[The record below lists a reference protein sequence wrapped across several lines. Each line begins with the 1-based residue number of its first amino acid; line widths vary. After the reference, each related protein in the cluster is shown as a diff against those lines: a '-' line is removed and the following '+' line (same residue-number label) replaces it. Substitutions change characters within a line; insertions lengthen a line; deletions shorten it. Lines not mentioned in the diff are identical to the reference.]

1 MSTASAP
8 TSLANQPRAK
18 LGYAWYVVIILTT
31 LYMLSFVDRT
41 ILSLLVGSI
50 KRDLGISDTR
60 IGLLQGL
67 SFALFY
73 TIMGLPLG
81 RLADTRSRRN
91 LVAACVV
98 VWSIFTSACSVAK
111 SFWSLFFTRIGV
123 GVGEAG
129 LSPAA
134 YSLISD
140 YFPPEKLGV
149 AISVYYMGVF
159 LGSSLALLV
168 GGVVVDTMARIHTV
182 TLPLLGTIA
191 SWRVTFLIVGLP
203 GLLGAMLV
211 YTIKEPL
218 RLNMLKSAQGG
229 VAKVSFGEAL
239 GQMRIRWQSLGGIS
253 LAMVFQ
259 SMANYA
265 LVSWGPAY
273 FSRVHGWTA
282 GQSGKAL
289 ATILLI
295 AGCGGMYIG
304 GRLSDLWQKRGL
316 DEAPMRVMVIGA
328 IGTGVLLPIGTLLS
342 DVRWTLALLFAGV
355 FFLAL
360 PMGISAAALQ
370 RIFPNQVRGMVSAL
384 YLFILN
390 IGGLTLGPLLPGV
403 FNDYL
408 FHNGKMIGYSLSI
421 TMARR
426 RPMLITLLAAS
437 ALSCALS
444 DDGGHHRRGLTRPP
458 GPSEAVDPSKVP
470 AFTCRVSKG
479 KP

>member
-1 MSTASAP
+1 MSPASA
-8 TSLANQPRAK
+8 TSTRADQPRAS
-18 LGYAWYVVIILTT
+18 LGYAWYVVIILTG

-50 KRDLGISDTR
+50 KRDLAISDTR

-91 LVAACVV
+91 LIAVGVV
-98 VWSIFTSACSVAK
+98 VWSVFTGACSIAK

-140 YFPPEKLGV
+140 YFPPERLGV

-159 LGSSLALLV
+159 LGSALALLV
-168 GGVVVDTMARIHTV
+168 GGLVVDTMTRIHTV
-182 TLPLLGTIA
+182 TLPLIGTIA
-191 SWRVTFLIVGLP
+191 SWRVTFLIVGAP
-203 GLLGAMLV
+203 GLLCALLV

-218 RLNMLKSAQGG
+218 RRNMLRNADGKTAR
-229 VAKVSFGEAL
+229 VSFGQAL
-239 GQMRIRWQSLGGIS
+239 GQMGMRWQSLGGIS

-265 LVSWGPAY
+265 LISWGPTY
-273 FSRVHGWTA
+273 FLRVHGWTA
-282 GQSGKAL
+282 GQSGRAL
-289 ATILLI
+289 AVILLI
-295 AGCGGMYIG
+295 AGCGGMLTG
-304 GRLSDLWQKRGL
+304 GRLSDHWQRRGL
-316 DEAPMRVMVIGA
+316 DEAPMRVMVLGA
-328 IGTGVLLPIGTLLS
+328 IATMLLLPVGTLLN
-342 DVRWTLALLFAGV
+342 DARWTLAFLFAGV
-355 FFLAL
+355 FALAL

-370 RIFPNQVRGMVSAL
+370 RIFPNQVRGVVSAL
-384 YLFILN
+384 YLFVLN
-390 IGGLTLGPLLPGV
+390 IGGLSLGPLLPGV

-421 TMARR
+421 TMGGAAVL
-426 RPMLITLLAAS
+426 MVITLLAAYRHYR
-437 ALSCALS
+437 
-444 DDGGHHRRGLTRPP
+444 GHYQMMVETT
-458 GPSEAVDPSKVP
+458 A
-470 AFTCRVSKG
+470 A
-479 KP
+479 

>member
-1 MSTASAP
+1 MAS
-8 TSLANQPRAK
+8 
-18 LGYAWYVVIILTT
+18 LGYAWYVVIVLTG

-73 TIMGLPLG
+73 TIMGMPLG

-91 LVAACVV
+91 LIAAGVV
-98 VWSIFTSACSVAK
+98 VWSLFTSACSFAK
-111 SFWSLFFTRIGV
+111 SFWSLFLTRIGV
-123 GVGEAG
+123 GIGEAG

-140 YFPPEKLGV
+140 YFPPDRLGV

-168 GGVVVDTMARIHTV
+168 GGIVVDTMSRIPTV

-203 GLLGAMLV
+203 GLVCALLV
-211 YTIKEPL
+211 YTIREPL
-218 RLNMLKSAQGG
+218 RRNMLKSAQGD
-229 VAKVSFGEAL
+229 VARLSFGQSM
-239 GQMRIRWQSLGGIS
+239 GQLRMRWQSLGGIS

-265 LVSWGPAY
+265 LVSWGPTY
-273 FSRVHGWTA
+273 FLRVHGWTA

-289 ATILLI
+289 ATILLL
-295 AGCGGMYIG
+295 AGCGGMYTG
-304 GRLSDLWQKRGL
+304 GRLSNRWQRRGL
-316 DEAPMRVMVIGA
+316 DEAPMRVMVLGA
-328 IGTGVLLPIGTLLS
+328 IGTILLLPVGTLLS

-355 FFLAL
+355 FCLAL

-370 RIFPNQVRGMVSAL
+370 RIFPNQVRGVVSAL

-390 IGGLTLGPLLPGV
+390 IGGQSLGPLLPGV

-421 TMARR
+421 TMGGAAVL
-426 RPMLITLLAAS
+426 MLVALLAS
-437 ALSCALS
+437 YR
-444 DDGGHHRRGLTRPP
+444 HY
-458 GPSEAVDPSKVP
+458 
-470 AFTCRVSKG
+470 RVHYRMMLATTTAA
-479 KP
+479 

>member
-1 MSTASAP
+1 MTPASATAANTAAP
-8 TSLANQPRAK
+8 RPSLR
-18 LGYAWYVVIILTT
+18 YAWYVVIILTG

-91 LVAACVV
+91 LVAAGVI
-98 VWSIFTSACSVAK
+98 VWSLFTSFCSAAK
-111 SFWSLFFTRIGV
+111 SFWSLFLTRIGV

-134 YSLISD
+134 YSLIAD
-140 YFPPEKLGV
+140 YFPPERLGV

-159 LGSSLALLV
+159 LGSGLALLV
-168 GGVVVDTMARIHTV
+168 GGIVVDTMARIHTV

-203 GLLGAMLV
+203 GLLFALLAF
-211 YTIKEPL
+211 TIKEPL
-218 RLNMLKSAQGG
+218 RRSMLKSTQGHAARLSFAQ
-229 VAKVSFGEAL
+229 SL
-239 GQMRIRWQSLGGIS
+239 GQMRLRWQSLGGIS

-265 LVSWGPAY
+265 LVSWGPTY
-273 FSRVHGWTA
+273 FLRVHGWTP

-289 ATILLI
+289 AAILLI
-295 AGCGGMYIG
+295 AGCGGMYTG
-304 GRLSDLWQKRGL
+304 GRLSDRWQRRGM
-316 DEAPMRVMVIGA
+316 DEAPMRVMTIGA
-328 IGTGVLLPIGTLLS
+328 ALTIVLLPIGTLLP
-342 DVRWTLALLFAGV
+342 DIRWTIACLFAGV
-355 FFLAL
+355 FVLAL

-370 RIFPNQVRGMVSAL
+370 RIFPNQVRGVVSAL

-390 IGGLTLGPLLPGV
+390 IGGQTLGPLLPGV

-421 TMARR
+421 TMGGAAVL
-426 RPMLITLLAAS
+426 MLVTLL
-437 ALSCALS
+437 LSYRHYRTHYQMMTL
-444 DDGGHHRRGLTRPP
+444 
-458 GPSEAVDPSKVP
+458 AVD
-470 AFTCRVSKG
+470 
-479 KP
+479 

>member
-1 MSTASAP
+1 MIPAPAP
-8 TSLANQPRAK
+8 TSPTNQPRTN
-18 LGYAWYVVIILTT
+18 LRYAWYVVIVLTA

-81 RLADTRSRRN
+81 RMADTRSRRN
-91 LVAACVV
+91 LIAACVI
-98 VWSIFTSACSVAK
+98 VWSLFTSFCSAAK

-140 YFPPEKLGV
+140 YFPPERLGV

-168 GGVVVDTMARIHTV
+168 GGVVVDTMARIPTV

-203 GLLGAMLV
+203 GFLCALLV

-218 RLNMLKSAQGG
+218 RLNMLRSAQGG
-229 VAKVSFGEAL
+229 VARLSFGQAV
-239 GQMRIRWQSLGGIS
+239 GQMRLRWQSLGGIS
-253 LAMVFQ
+253 VAMVFQ

-265 LVSWGPAY
+265 LVSWGPTY

-289 ATILLI
+289 AVILLV
-295 AGCGGMYIG
+295 AGCGGMLAG
-304 GRLSDLWQKRGL
+304 GRLSDHWQRRGL
-316 DEAPMRVMVIGA
+316 DEAPMRVMVLGA
-328 IGTGVLLPIGTLLS
+328 IGMTLLLPVGTLLT
-342 DVRWTLALLFAGV
+342 DVRWTLVFLFAGV
-355 FFLAL
+355 FALAL

-370 RIFPNQVRGMVSAL
+370 RIFPNQVRGVVSAL

-390 IGGLTLGPLLPGV
+390 IGGLSLGPLLPGV

-408 FHNGKMIGYSLSI
+408 FHNGKMIGYSLAI
-421 TMARR
+421 TMGGAAVL
-426 RPMLITLLAAS
+426 MLITLLAAYR
-437 ALSCALS
+437 
-444 DDGGHHRRGLTRPP
+444 HYRRHYHMMLAATVLT
-458 GPSEAVDPSKVP
+458 E
-470 AFTCRVSKG
+470 
-479 KP
+479 

>member
-1 MSTASAP
+1 LTPAPAP
-8 TSLANQPRAK
+8 TTPANQSRTS
-18 LGYAWYVVIILTT
+18 LRYAWYVVIVLTA

-50 KRDLGISDTR
+50 RRDLGISDTR

-81 RLADTRSRRN
+81 RMADTRNRRN
-91 LVAACVV
+91 LIAACVI
-98 VWSIFTSACSVAK
+98 VWSIFTSACSAAK

-140 YFPPEKLGV
+140 YFPPERLGV

-203 GLLGAMLV
+203 GFLCALLV

-218 RLNMLKSAQGG
+218 RLNMLRSAQGG
-229 VAKVSFGEAL
+229 VARLSFAQSV
-239 GQMRIRWQSLGGIS
+239 GQMRLRWQSLGGIS
-253 LAMVFQ
+253 IAMVFQ

-265 LVSWGPAY
+265 LVSWGPTY
-273 FSRVHGWTA
+273 FVRVHGWTA

-289 ATILLI
+289 AVILLI
-295 AGCGGMYIG
+295 AGCGGMLAG
-304 GRLSDLWQKRGL
+304 GRLSDHWQRRGL
-316 DEAPMRVMVIGA
+316 DEAPMRVMVLGA
-328 IGTGVLLPIGTLLS
+328 IGTTLLLPVGTLLP
-342 DVRWTLALLFAGV
+342 DVRWTLAFLFAGV
-355 FFLAL
+355 FALAL

-370 RIFPNQVRGMVSAL
+370 RIFPNQVRGVVSAL

-390 IGGLTLGPLLPGV
+390 IGGLSLGPLLPGV

-408 FHNGKMIGYSLSI
+408 FHNGRMIGYSLAI
-421 TMARR
+421 TMGGAAVL
-426 RPMLITLLAAS
+426 MLITLLAAYRHYR
-437 ALSCALS
+437 
-444 DDGGHHRRGLTRPP
+444 DHYQMM
-458 GPSEAVDPSKVP
+458 AVTTAAV
-470 AFTCRVSKG
+470 
-479 KP
+479 

>member
-1 MSTASAP
+1 MTTASTQSARTNQP
-8 TSLANQPRAK
+8 SNQARTSLV
-18 LGYAWYVVIILTT
+18 YAWYVVIVLTA

-91 LVAACVV
+91 LIAAGVV
-98 VWSIFTSACSVAK
+98 VWSLFTSACSASK
-111 SFWSLFFTRIGV
+111 SFWSLFLTRIGV

-140 YFPPEKLGV
+140 YFPPERLGV

-168 GGVVVDTMARIHTV
+168 GGVVVDTMTRIHTV

-203 GLLGAMLV
+203 GLLFALLV

-218 RLNMLKSAQGG
+218 RRNMLRSAQGE
-229 VAKVSFGEAL
+229 VARVTFAQSF
-239 GQMRIRWQSLGGIS
+239 GQMRIRWQSVGGIS

-265 LVSWGPAY
+265 LISWGPTY
-273 FSRVHGWTA
+273 FSRVHGWTP

-289 ATILLI
+289 AAILLI
-295 AGCGGMYIG
+295 AGCGGMYTG
-304 GRLSDLWQKRGL
+304 GRLSDRWQRRGL

-328 IGTGVLLPIGTLLS
+328 IGTILLLPIGTLLP
-342 DVRWTLALLFAGV
+342 DVRWTLALLYAGV
-355 FFLAL
+355 FCLAL

-370 RIFPNQVRGMVSAL
+370 RIFPNQVRGVVSAL
-384 YLFILN
+384 YLFVLN

-421 TMARR
+421 TMGGAAVL
-426 RPMLITLLAAS
+426 MLLTLLAAYS
-437 ALSCALS
+437 HYRRHYQLMLSTTA
-444 DDGGHHRRGLTRPP
+444 
-458 GPSEAVDPSKVP
+458 A
-470 AFTCRVSKG
+470 
-479 KP
+479 

>member
-1 MSTASAP
+1 MK
-8 TSLANQPRAK
+8 QPRAS
-18 LGYAWYVVIILTT
+18 LSYAWYVVIVLTA

-73 TIMGLPLG
+73 TVMGLPLG

-91 LVAACVV
+91 LIAAGVV
-98 VWSIFTSACSVAK
+98 VWSIFTSLCSAAK
-111 SFWSLFFTRIGV
+111 SFWSLFLTRIGV

-134 YSLISD
+134 YSLIAD
-140 YFPPEKLGV
+140 YFPPERLGV

-168 GGVVVDTMARIHTV
+168 GGVVVDTMARIPTV

-203 GLLGAMLV
+203 GLACALLV
-211 YTIKEPL
+211 YTIREPL
-218 RLNMLKSAQGG
+218 RRNMLRSAQG
-229 VAKVSFGEAL
+229 APARLSFAESF
-239 GQMRIRWQSLGGIS
+239 GQMRMRWQSVGGIS

-265 LVSWGPAY
+265 LVSWGPTY
-273 FSRVHGWTA
+273 FLRVHGWTP

-289 ATILLI
+289 AAVLLI
-295 AGCGGMYIG
+295 SGCGGMYYG
-304 GRLSDLWQKRGL
+304 GRLSDRWQKLGL
-316 DEAPMRVMVIGA
+316 EEAPMRVMVLGA
-328 IGTGVLLPIGTLLS
+328 IGTIVLLPVGTLLS
-342 DVRWTLALLFAGV
+342 DVRWTMALLFAGV

-370 RIFPNQVRGMVSAL
+370 RIFPNQVRGVVSAL

-390 IGGLTLGPLLPGV
+390 IGGQSLGPLLPGV

-421 TMARR
+421 TMGGAAIL
-426 RPMLITLLAAS
+426 MLITLLAAYRHYRKHYQMMIV
-437 ALSCALS
+437 ATA
-444 DDGGHHRRGLTRPP
+444 
-458 GPSEAVDPSKVP
+458 A
-470 AFTCRVSKG
+470 
-479 KP
+479 

>member
-1 MSTASAP
+1 MTPAAAP
-8 TSLANQPRAK
+8 GTLAQKPRTSLR
-18 LGYAWYVVIILTT
+18 YAWYVVLVLTG

-41 ILSLLVGSI
+41 ILSLLVGPI

-81 RLADTRSRRN
+81 RIADTRSRRN
-91 LVAACVV
+91 LIAAGVV
-98 VWSIFTSACSVAK
+98 LWSIFTSFCSVAK
-111 SFWSLFFTRIGV
+111 SFWSLFLTRIGV

-134 YSLISD
+134 YSLIAD
-140 YFPPEKLGV
+140 YFPPERLGV

-159 LGSSLALLV
+159 LGASLALLV
-168 GGVVVDTMARIHTV
+168 GGVVVDAMARTPWI

-191 SWRVTFLIVGLP
+191 SWRVTFLIVGVP
-203 GLLGAMLV
+203 GFLCALLV

-218 RLNMLKSAQGG
+218 RRDLLRSAEGG
-229 VAKVSFGEAL
+229 VARLSFGQSLE
-239 GQMRIRWQSLGGIS
+239 QMRIRWQSLAGIS

-265 LVSWGPAY
+265 LVSWGPTY
-273 FSRVHGWTA
+273 FVRVHGWTV
-282 GQSGKAL
+282 GQSGRAL
-289 ATILLI
+289 AVILLL

-304 GRLSDLWQKRGL
+304 GRLSDRWQKRGME
-316 DEAPMRVMVIGA
+316 EAPMRVMVLGA
-328 IGTGVLLPIGTLLS
+328 IGSIVLLPIGTLLA

-355 FFLAL
+355 FALAL

-370 RIFPNQVRGMVSAL
+370 RIFPNQVRGVVSAL

-390 IGGLTLGPLLPGV
+390 IGGQSLGPLLPGV

-408 FHNGKMIGYSLSI
+408 FHNGRMIGYSMAI
-421 TMARR
+421 TMGGAAVL
-426 RPMLITLLAAS
+426 MLCTLLAAYPHYREHYRMMAS
-437 ALSCALS
+437 STATA
-444 DDGGHHRRGLTRPP
+444 
-458 GPSEAVDPSKVP
+458 
-470 AFTCRVSKG
+470 
-479 KP
+479 

>member
-1 MSTASAP
+1 LTPAPASST
-8 TSLANQPRAK
+8 LANQSRAS
-18 LGYAWYVVIILTT
+18 LRYAWYVVIVLTA

-81 RLADTRSRRN
+81 RLADTRGRRN
-91 LVAACVV
+91 LIAACVI
-98 VWSIFTSACSVAK
+98 VWSLFTSACSAAK
-111 SFWSLFFTRIGV
+111 SFWSLFLTRIGV

-140 YFPPEKLGV
+140 YFPPERLGV

-203 GLLGAMLV
+203 GLACALLV

-218 RLNMLKSAQGG
+218 RRNMLRSAQGG
-229 VAKVSFGEAL
+229 VARLSFGQSV
-239 GQMRIRWQSLGGIS
+239 GQMRLRWQSLGGIS

-265 LVSWGPAY
+265 LVSWGPTY
-273 FSRVHGWTA
+273 FLRVHGWTA

-289 ATILLI
+289 AAILLI
-295 AGCGGMYIG
+295 AGCGGMYTG
-304 GRLSDLWQKRGL
+304 GRLSDHWQRRGL
-316 DEAPMRVMVIGA
+316 DEAPMRVMVLGA
-328 IGTGVLLPIGTLLS
+328 IFTLVLLPVGTLLA
-342 DVRWTLALLFAGV
+342 DVRWTLAFLFAGV
-355 FFLAL
+355 FALAL

-370 RIFPNQVRGMVSAL
+370 RIFPNQVRGVVSAL

-390 IGGLTLGPLLPGV
+390 IGGQSLGPLLPGV

-408 FHNGKMIGYSLSI
+408 FHNGRMIGYSLAI
-421 TMARR
+421 TMGGAAIL
-426 RPMLITLLAAS
+426 MLITLLAAYR
-437 ALSCALS
+437 
-444 DDGGHHRRGLTRPP
+444 HYRRHYHMMLAATVLT
-458 GPSEAVDPSKVP
+458 E
-470 AFTCRVSKG
+470 
-479 KP
+479 

>member
-1 MSTASAP
+1 MTPASAP
-8 TSLANQPRAK
+8 SKSSNPPATTLA
-18 LGYAWYVVIILTT
+18 YAWYVVIILTA

-50 KRDLGISDTR
+50 RRDLGISDTR

-91 LVAACVV
+91 LIAAGVV
-98 VWSIFTSACSVAK
+98 VWSLFTSACSASK
-111 SFWSLFFTRIGV
+111 SFWSLFLTRIGV

-140 YFPPEKLGV
+140 YFPPERLGV

-168 GGVVVDTMARIHTV
+168 GGVVVDTMTRIHTV

-203 GLLGAMLV
+203 GLLFALLV

-218 RLNMLKSAQGG
+218 RRNMLRSAQGE
-229 VAKVSFGEAL
+229 VARVTFAQSF
-239 GQMRIRWQSLGGIS
+239 GQMRIRWQSVGGIS

-265 LVSWGPAY
+265 LISWGPTY

-289 ATILLI
+289 AAILLI
-295 AGCGGMYIG
+295 AGCGGMYTG
-304 GRLSDLWQKRGL
+304 GRLSDRWQRRGL
-316 DEAPMRVMVIGA
+316 DEAPMRVMVLGA
-328 IGTGVLLPIGTLLS
+328 IGTILLLPIGTLLP
-342 DVRWTLALLFAGV
+342 DVRWTLALLYAGV
-355 FFLAL
+355 FCLAL

-370 RIFPNQVRGMVSAL
+370 RIFPNQVRGVVSAL
-384 YLFILN
+384 YLFVLN

-421 TMARR
+421 TMGGAAVL
-426 RPMLITLLAAS
+426 MLVTLLAAYRHYRRHYQLM
-437 ALSCALS
+437 LSTTA
-444 DDGGHHRRGLTRPP
+444 
-458 GPSEAVDPSKVP
+458 A
-470 AFTCRVSKG
+470 
-479 KP
+479 

>member
-1 MSTASAP
+1 LTPAPASA
-8 TSLANQPRAK
+8 TSAKQPAK
-18 LGYAWYVVIILTT
+18 SLRYAWYVVAVLTA

-50 KRDLGISDTR
+50 KRDLAISDTR

-81 RLADTRSRRN
+81 RMADTRNRRN
-91 LVAACVV
+91 LVAGSVI
-98 VWSIFTSACSVAK
+98 VWSIFTGACSAAK
-111 SFWSLFFTRIGV
+111 SFWSLFLTRIGV

-140 YFPPEKLGV
+140 YFPPERLGV
-149 AISVYYMGVF
+149 AISIYYMGVF

-168 GGVVVDTMARIHTV
+168 GGIVVDTMAHVPTV

-191 SWRVTFLIVGLP
+191 SWRMTFLIVGLP
-203 GLLGAMLV
+203 GLLFALLSF
-211 YTIKEPL
+211 TIKEPL
-218 RLNMLKSAQGG
+218 RLGMLRSAQGG
-229 VAKVSFGEAL
+229 AAHLSFAQAF
-239 GQMRIRWQSLGGIS
+239 GQMRLRWQSLAGIS

-265 LVSWGPAY
+265 LVSWGPTY
-273 FSRVHGWTA
+273 FARVHGWTP

-289 ATILLI
+289 AVILLL
-295 AGCGGMYIG
+295 AGCGGMYCG
-304 GRLSDLWQKRGL
+304 GRLSDHWQKRGL
-316 DEAPMRVMVIGA
+316 HEAPMRVMVLGA
-328 IGTGVLLPIGTLLS
+328 AFTIVLLPVGTLLS
-342 DVRWTLALLFAGV
+342 DVRWTLAFLFAGV
-355 FFLAL
+355 FALAL

-370 RIFPNQVRGMVSAL
+370 RIFPNQCRGVVSAL

-390 IGGLTLGPLLPGV
+390 IGGQTFGPLLPGV

-421 TMARR
+421 TMGGAAVL
-426 RPMLITLLAAS
+426 MLITLLAAYRYYREHYQMMLVTT
-437 ALSCALS
+437 AA
-444 DDGGHHRRGLTRPP
+444 
-458 GPSEAVDPSKVP
+458 
-470 AFTCRVSKG
+470 
-479 KP
+479 

>member
-1 MSTASAP
+1 MIPAPAP
-8 TSLANQPRAK
+8 TSPTNQPRTN
-18 LGYAWYVVIILTT
+18 LRYAWYVVIVLTA

-81 RLADTRSRRN
+81 RMADTRSRRN
-91 LVAACVV
+91 LIAACVI
-98 VWSIFTSACSVAK
+98 VWSLFTSFCSAAK

-140 YFPPEKLGV
+140 YFPPERLGV

-168 GGVVVDTMARIHTV
+168 GGVVVDTMARIPTV

-203 GLLGAMLV
+203 GFLCALLV

-218 RLNMLKSAQGG
+218 RLNMLRSAQGG
-229 VAKVSFGEAL
+229 VARLSFGQAV
-239 GQMRIRWQSLGGIS
+239 GQMRLRWQSLGGIS
-253 LAMVFQ
+253 VAMVFQ

-265 LVSWGPAY
+265 LVSWGPTY

-289 ATILLI
+289 AVILLV
-295 AGCGGMYIG
+295 AGCGGMLAG
-304 GRLSDLWQKRGL
+304 GRLSDHWQRRGL
-316 DEAPMRVMVIGA
+316 DEAPMRVMVLGA
-328 IGTGVLLPIGTLLS
+328 IGMTLLLPVSTLLT
-342 DVRWTLALLFAGV
+342 DVRWTLVFLFAGV
-355 FFLAL
+355 FALAL

-370 RIFPNQVRGMVSAL
+370 RIFPNQVRGVVSAL

-390 IGGLTLGPLLPGV
+390 IGGLSLGPLLPGV

-408 FHNGKMIGYSLSI
+408 FHNGKMIGYSLAI
-421 TMARR
+421 TMGGAAVL
-426 RPMLITLLAAS
+426 MLITLLAAYR
-437 ALSCALS
+437 
-444 DDGGHHRRGLTRPP
+444 HYRRHYHMMLAATVLT
-458 GPSEAVDPSKVP
+458 E
-470 AFTCRVSKG
+470 
-479 KP
+479 

>member
-1 MSTASAP
+1 MSQPAISPSDARTPSAS
-8 TSLANQPRAK
+8 LR
-18 LGYAWYVVIILTT
+18 YAWYVVIVLTA

-91 LVAACVV
+91 LIAAGVV
-98 VWSIFTSACSVAK
+98 VWSFFTGLCSAAK
-111 SFWSLFFTRIGV
+111 SFWSLFVTRIGV

-140 YFPPEKLGV
+140 YFPPERLGV
-149 AISVYYMGVF
+149 PISVYYMGVF

-168 GGVVVDTMARIHTV
+168 GGIVVDAMARTPTV

-191 SWRVTFLIVGLP
+191 SWRVTFLIVGAP
-203 GLLGAMLV
+203 GLLGALLV
-211 YTIKEPL
+211 YTIKEPVRKNLL
-218 RLNMLKSAQGG
+218 RSAQGG
-229 VAKVSFGEAL
+229 VAHLSFRQAL
-239 GQMRIRWQSLGGIS
+239 GQMRLRWQSLGGIS
-253 LAMVFQ
+253 LGMVFQ

-265 LVSWGPAY
+265 LISWGPTY
-273 FSRVHGWTA
+273 FSRVHGWTP
-282 GQSGKAL
+282 GQSGRAL
-289 ATILLI
+289 AAILLT
-295 AGCGGMYIG
+295 AGCGGMYTG
-304 GRLSDLWQKRGL
+304 GRLSDRWQRRGL
-316 DEAPMRVMVIGA
+316 DEAPMRVMMLGA
-328 IGTGVLLPIGTLLS
+328 VGTLVLLPVGTLLA
-342 DVRWTLALLFAGV
+342 DVRWTLAFLFAGV

-370 RIFPNQVRGMVSAL
+370 RIFPNQVRGVVSAL

-390 IGGLTLGPLLPGV
+390 IGGQSLGPLLPGV

-421 TMARR
+421 TMGGAALL
-426 RPMLITLLAAS
+426 MLLTFRAAYGYYREHYRMMAAITVAA
-437 ALSCALS
+437 
-444 DDGGHHRRGLTRPP
+444 
-458 GPSEAVDPSKVP
+458 
-470 AFTCRVSKG
+470 
-479 KP
+479 

>member
-1 MSTASAP
+1 MTPAPASTSRVK
-8 TSLANQPRAK
+8 QPRAS
-18 LGYAWYVVIILTT
+18 LSYAWYVVIVLTA

-73 TIMGLPLG
+73 TVMGLPLG

-91 LVAACVV
+91 LIAAGVV
-98 VWSIFTSACSVAK
+98 VWSIFTSLCSAAK
-111 SFWSLFFTRIGV
+111 SFWSLFLTRIGV

-134 YSLISD
+134 YSLIAD
-140 YFPPEKLGV
+140 YFPPERLGV

-168 GGVVVDTMARIHTV
+168 GGVVVDTMARIPTV

-203 GLLGAMLV
+203 GLACALLV
-211 YTIKEPL
+211 YTIREPL
-218 RLNMLKSAQGG
+218 RRNMLRSAQG
-229 VAKVSFGEAL
+229 APARLSFAESF
-239 GQMRIRWQSLGGIS
+239 GQMRMRWQSVGGIS

-265 LVSWGPAY
+265 LVSWGPTY
-273 FSRVHGWTA
+273 FLRVHGWTP

-289 ATILLI
+289 AAVLLI
-295 AGCGGMYIG
+295 SGCGGMYYG
-304 GRLSDLWQKRGL
+304 GRLSDRWQKLGL
-316 DEAPMRVMVIGA
+316 EEAPMRVMVLGA
-328 IGTGVLLPIGTLLS
+328 IGTIVLLPVGTLLS
-342 DVRWTLALLFAGV
+342 DVRWTMALLFAGV

-370 RIFPNQVRGMVSAL
+370 RIFPNQVRGVVSAL

-390 IGGLTLGPLLPGV
+390 IGGQSLGPLLPGV

-421 TMARR
+421 TMGGAAIL
-426 RPMLITLLAAS
+426 MLITLLAAYRHYRKHYQMMIV
-437 ALSCALS
+437 ATA
-444 DDGGHHRRGLTRPP
+444 
-458 GPSEAVDPSKVP
+458 A
-470 AFTCRVSKG
+470 
-479 KP
+479 

>member
-1 MSTASAP
+1 LSQPAISSAP
-8 TSLANQPRAK
+8 TRPTASLR
-18 LGYAWYVVIILTT
+18 YAWYVVIVLTG

-81 RLADTRSRRN
+81 RMADTRSRRN
-91 LVAACVV
+91 LIAAGVV
-98 VWSIFTSACSVAK
+98 VWSVFTSFCSAAK
-111 SFWSLFFTRIGV
+111 SFWALFITRIGV

-134 YSLISD
+134 YSLIAD
-140 YFPPEKLGV
+140 YFPPERLGV
-149 AISVYYMGVF
+149 AISIYYMGVF
-159 LGSSLALLV
+159 LGASLALLV
-168 GGVVVDTMARIHTV
+168 GGIVVDTMARIQTV

-203 GLLGAMLV
+203 GLLGALLV

-218 RLNMLKSAQGG
+218 RSNMLKSAQGEP
-229 VAKVSFGEAL
+229 ARLSFSQSFGQL
-239 GQMRIRWQSLGGIS
+239 RIRWQSLIGIS

-265 LVSWGPAY
+265 LVSWGPTY
-273 FSRVHGWTA
+273 FSRVHGWTP

-289 ATILLI
+289 AAILLL
-295 AGCGGMYIG
+295 AGCGGMYTG
-304 GRLSDLWQKRGL
+304 GRLSDHWQRRGL

-328 IGTGVLLPIGTLLS
+328 IGTILLLPVGTLLA
-342 DVRWTLALLFAGV
+342 DVRWTIALLFLGV
-355 FFLAL
+355 FALAL

-370 RIFPNQVRGMVSAL
+370 RIFPNQVRGVVSAL

-390 IGGLTLGPLLPGV
+390 IGGQTLGPLLPGV

-421 TMARR
+421 TMGGAAVL
-426 RPMLITLLAAS
+426 MLITLLAAYRYYREHYQLM
-437 ALSCALS
+437 AATTLA
-444 DDGGHHRRGLTRPP
+444 
-458 GPSEAVDPSKVP
+458 A
-470 AFTCRVSKG
+470 
-479 KP
+479 

>member
-1 MSTASAP
+1 MTPASAQSERASQPTAS
-8 TSLANQPRAK
+8 LA
-18 LGYAWYVVIILTT
+18 YAWYVVIVLTA

-41 ILSLLVGSI
+41 ILGLLVGSI

-98 VWSIFTSACSVAK
+98 VWSIFTSACSIAK

-123 GVGEAG
+123 GIGEAG

-140 YFPPEKLGV
+140 YFPPERLGV

-159 LGSSLALLV
+159 LGSALALLV
-168 GGVVVDTMARIHTV
+168 GGVVVDTMARIHPV
-182 TLPLLGTIA
+182 TLPLIGTIA
-191 SWRVTFLIVGLP
+191 SWRVTFLVVGLP
-203 GLLGAMLV
+203 GLVGALLV
-211 YTIKEPL
+211 YTIREPM
-218 RLNMLKSAQGG
+218 RRNMLRSAQG
-229 VAKVSFGEAL
+229 VATQISFAQAL

-265 LVSWGPAY
+265 LVSWGPTY
-273 FSRVHGWTA
+273 FSRVHGWTP
-282 GQSGKAL
+282 GQSGKML
-289 ATILLI
+289 AAILLI
-295 AGCGGMYIG
+295 SGCGGMYTG
-304 GRLSDLWQKRGL
+304 GRLSDRWQRRGL
-316 DEAPMRVMVIGA
+316 DEAPLRVMVLGA
-328 IGTGVLLPIGTLLS
+328 IGTIVLLPVGTLLN

-370 RIFPNQVRGMVSAL
+370 RIFPNQVRGVVSAL

-390 IGGLTLGPLLPGV
+390 IGGLSLGPLLPGV

-408 FHNGKMIGYSLSI
+408 FHNGRMIGYSLAI
-421 TMARR
+421 TMGGAAVL
-426 RPMLITLLAAS
+426 MLITFLASYRHYREHYQMMLAATV
-437 ALSCALS
+437 AA
-444 DDGGHHRRGLTRPP
+444 
-458 GPSEAVDPSKVP
+458 
-470 AFTCRVSKG
+470 
-479 KP
+479 

>member
-8 TSLANQPRAK
+8 STSVSQPRAT
-18 LGYAWYVVIILTT
+18 LGYAWYVVIVLTA

-41 ILSLLVGSI
+41 ILGLLVGSI
-50 KRDLGISDTR
+50 KRDLGVSDTR

-73 TIMGLPLG
+73 TVMGLPLG

-91 LVAACVV
+91 LIAAGVV
-98 VWSIFTSACSVAK
+98 VWSLFTSACSIAK

-140 YFPPEKLGV
+140 YFPPDRLGV

-168 GGVVVDTMARIHTV
+168 GGIVVDAMRRIPTV

-203 GLLGAMLV
+203 GLLFALLV

-218 RLNMLKSAQGG
+218 RRNLLKGAQGQP
-229 VAKVSFGEAL
+229 ARLSFGQSL
-239 GQMRIRWQSLGGIS
+239 GQMTIRWQSVAGIS
-253 LAMVFQ
+253 LGMVFQ

-265 LVSWGPAY
+265 LVAWGPTY
-273 FSRVHGWTA
+273 FLRVHGWTA
-282 GQSGKAL
+282 GQSGKVL
-289 ATILLI
+289 ASILLVS
-295 AGCGGMYIG
+295 GCGGMYTG
-304 GRLSDLWQKRGL
+304 GRLSDRWQRRGL
-316 DEAPMRVMVIGA
+316 DEAPMRVMVLGA
-328 IGTGVLLPIGTLLS
+328 IGTMILLPVGTLLP
-342 DVRWTLALLFAGV
+342 DVRWTVAFLFGGV

-370 RIFPNQVRGMVSAL
+370 RIFPNQVRGVVSAL

-390 IGGLTLGPLLPGV
+390 IGGQSLGPLLPGV

-408 FHNGKMIGYSLSI
+408 FHNGKMIGYSLSM
-421 TMARR
+421 TMGGAAVL
-426 RPMLITLLAAS
+426 MLITFLTTYRHYRAHYRMM
-437 ALSCALS
+437 LSTVA
-444 DDGGHHRRGLTRPP
+444 
-458 GPSEAVDPSKVP
+458 
-470 AFTCRVSKG
+470 
-479 KP
+479 

>member
-1 MSTASAP
+1 MSPASVPGTRA
-8 TSLANQPRAK
+8 SQPRAS
-18 LGYAWYVVIILTT
+18 LRYAWYVVIVLTV

-73 TIMGLPLG
+73 TVMGLPLG
-81 RLADTRSRRN
+81 RMADTRSRRN
-91 LVAACVV
+91 LIAAGVV
-98 VWSIFTSACSVAK
+98 IWSLFTSFCSAAK
-111 SFWSLFFTRIGV
+111 SFWALFLTRIGV
-123 GVGEAG
+123 GIGEAG

-134 YSLISD
+134 YSLIAD
-140 YFPPEKLGV
+140 YFPAERLGV

-168 GGVVVDTMARIHTV
+168 GGIVVDTMSRIHTV

-203 GLLGAMLV
+203 GLLFALLV

-218 RLNMLKSAQGG
+218 RRNMLKSAQGH
-229 VAKVSFGEAL
+229 AERLSFGQSFK
-239 GQMRIRWQSLGGIS
+239 QMRLRWQSLGGIS

-265 LVSWGPAY
+265 LVSWGPTY
-273 FSRVHGWTA
+273 FLRVHGWTP
-282 GQSGKAL
+282 GQSGRAL
-289 ATILLI
+289 AGILLI
-295 AGCGGMYIG
+295 AGCGGMYTG
-304 GRLSDLWQKRGL
+304 GRLSDHWQRRGL

-328 IGTGVLLPIGTLLS
+328 ALTIVLLPVGMLLS
-342 DVRWTLALLFAGV
+342 DVRWTLAFLYAGV
-355 FFLAL
+355 FALAL

-370 RIFPNQVRGMVSAL
+370 RIFPNQVRGVVSAL

-390 IGGLTLGPLLPGV
+390 IGGQSLGPLLPGV

-408 FHNGKMIGYSLSI
+408 FHNGKMIGYSLAI
-421 TMARR
+421 TMGGAAVL
-426 RPMLITLLAAS
+426 MLATLLAAYRHYR
-437 ALSCALS
+437 
-444 DDGGHHRRGLTRPP
+444 HHYRMMLAATTAP
-458 GPSEAVDPSKVP
+458 EL
-470 AFTCRVSKG
+470 
-479 KP
+479 

>member
-1 MSTASAP
+1 MTPASAP
-8 TSLANQPRAK
+8 AARSTGPRAS
-18 LGYAWYVVIILTT
+18 LRYAWYVVIVLTG

-91 LVAACVV
+91 LIAAGVA
-98 VWSIFTSACSVAK
+98 VWSIFTSFCSASK
-111 SFWSLFFTRIGV
+111 TFWSLFLTRIGV

-134 YSLISD
+134 YSLIAD
-140 YFPPEKLGV
+140 YFPAERLGA

-168 GGVVVDTMARIHTV
+168 GGIVVDTTARIHTV

-203 GLLGAMLV
+203 GLLFALLA

-218 RLNMLKSAQGG
+218 RRSMLKSAQGH
-229 VAKVSFGEAL
+229 AARLSFAESF
-239 GQMRIRWQSLGGIS
+239 GQMRLRWQSLGGIS

-265 LVSWGPAY
+265 LVSWAPTY
-273 FSRVHGWTA
+273 FQRVHGWTP
-282 GQSGKAL
+282 GQSGKTL
-289 ATILLI
+289 AAILLI
-295 AGCGGMYIG
+295 SGCGGMYTG
-304 GRLSDLWQKRGL
+304 GRLSDRWQRRGL
-316 DEAPMRVMVIGA
+316 DEAPMRVMTLGA
-328 IGTGVLLPIGTLLS
+328 ALSIVLLPIGTLLS
-342 DVRWTLALLFAGV
+342 DVRWTIACLFLGV
-355 FFLAL
+355 FVLAL

-370 RIFPNQVRGMVSAL
+370 RIFPNQVRGVVSAL

-390 IGGLTLGPLLPGV
+390 IGGQSLGPLLPGV

-408 FHNGKMIGYSLSI
+408 FHNGRMIGYSLSL
-421 TMARR
+421 TMGGAAVL
-426 RPMLITLLAAS
+426 MLITLLAAYR
-437 ALSCALS
+437 
-444 DDGGHHRRGLTRPP
+444 HYRRHYHMMLAATVLA
-458 GPSEAVDPSKVP
+458 E
-470 AFTCRVSKG
+470 
-479 KP
+479 

>member
-1 MSTASAP
+1 MTPASAP
-8 TSLANQPRAK
+8 SKSSNQPATSLA
-18 LGYAWYVVIILTT
+18 YAWYVVIILTA

-81 RLADTRSRRN
+81 RMADTRSRRN
-91 LVAACVV
+91 LIAAGVV
-98 VWSIFTSACSVAK
+98 VWSLFTSACSASK
-111 SFWSLFFTRIGV
+111 SFWSLFLTRIGV

-140 YFPPEKLGV
+140 YFPPERLGV

-168 GGVVVDTMARIHTV
+168 GGVVVDTMTRIHTV

-203 GLLGAMLV
+203 GLLFALLV

-218 RLNMLKSAQGG
+218 RRNMLRSAQGE
-229 VAKVSFGEAL
+229 VARVSFAQSF
-239 GQMRIRWQSLGGIS
+239 GQMRIRWQSVGGIS

-265 LVSWGPAY
+265 LISWGPTY
-273 FSRVHGWTA
+273 FLRVHGWTP

-289 ATILLI
+289 AAILLI
-295 AGCGGMYIG
+295 AGCGGMYTG
-304 GRLSDLWQKRGL
+304 GRLSDRWQRRGL

-328 IGTGVLLPIGTLLS
+328 IGTILLLPIGTLLP
-342 DVRWTLALLFAGV
+342 DVRWTLALLYAGV
-355 FFLAL
+355 FCLAL

-370 RIFPNQVRGMVSAL
+370 RIFPNQVRGVVSAL
-384 YLFILN
+384 YLFVLN

-421 TMARR
+421 TMGGAAVL
-426 RPMLITLLAAS
+426 MLLTLLAS
-437 ALSCALS
+437 YR
-444 DDGGHHRRGLTRPP
+444 HYRRHYQLMLT
-458 GPSEAVDPSKVP
+458 STA
-470 AFTCRVSKG
+470 A
-479 KP
+479 

>member
-1 MSTASAP
+1 MTPASAP
-8 TSLANQPRAK
+8 SRSSNQPATS
-18 LGYAWYVVIILTT
+18 LGYAWYVVIILTA

-60 IGLLQGL
+60 VGLLQGL

-91 LVAACVV
+91 LIAAGVV
-98 VWSIFTSACSVAK
+98 VWSIFTSACSASK
-111 SFWSLFFTRIGV
+111 SFWSLFLTRIGV

-129 LSPAA
+129 LTPAA

-203 GLLGAMLV
+203 GLLFALLV

-218 RLNMLKSAQGG
+218 RRNMLRSAQGE
-229 VAKVSFGEAL
+229 VARVTFAQSF
-239 GQMRIRWQSLGGIS
+239 GQMRIRWQSVGGIS

-265 LVSWGPAY
+265 LISWGPTY
-273 FSRVHGWTA
+273 FSRVHGWTP

-289 ATILLI
+289 AAILLI
-295 AGCGGMYIG
+295 AGCGGMYTG
-304 GRLSDLWQKRGL
+304 GRLSDRWQRRGL

-328 IGTGVLLPIGTLLS
+328 IGTILLLPIGTLLP
-342 DVRWTLALLFAGV
+342 DVRWTLALLYAGV
-355 FFLAL
+355 FCLAL

-370 RIFPNQVRGMVSAL
+370 RIFPNQVRGVVSAL
-384 YLFILN
+384 YLFVLN

-421 TMARR
+421 TMGGAAVL
-426 RPMLITLLAAS
+426 MLLTLLAS
-437 ALSCALS
+437 YRHYRRHYQLMLSSTA
-444 DDGGHHRRGLTRPP
+444 
-458 GPSEAVDPSKVP
+458 A
-470 AFTCRVSKG
+470 
-479 KP
+479 

>member
-1 MSTASAP
+1 MSQPAISPSDARIPPAS
-8 TSLANQPRAK
+8 LR
-18 LGYAWYVVIILTT
+18 YAWYVVIVLTA

-73 TIMGLPLG
+73 TVMGLPLG

-91 LVAACVV
+91 LIAAGVV
-98 VWSIFTSACSVAK
+98 VWSFFTGLCSAAK
-111 SFWSLFFTRIGV
+111 SFWSLFVTRIGV

-140 YFPPEKLGV
+140 YFPPERLGV
-149 AISVYYMGVF
+149 PISVYYMGVF

-168 GGVVVDTMARIHTV
+168 GGMVVDAMARTPTV

-191 SWRVTFLIVGLP
+191 SWRVTFLIVGAP
-203 GLLGAMLV
+203 GLLGALLV
-211 YTIKEPL
+211 YTIKEPVRKNLL
-218 RLNMLKSAQGG
+218 RSAQGG
-229 VAKVSFGEAL
+229 VAHLSIPQAL
-239 GQMRIRWQSLGGIS
+239 GQLRLRWQSLGGIS
-253 LAMVFQ
+253 LGMVFQ

-265 LVSWGPAY
+265 LISWGPTY
-273 FSRVHGWTA
+273 FSRVHGWTP
-282 GQSGKAL
+282 GQSGRAL
-289 ATILLI
+289 AAILLT
-295 AGCGGMYIG
+295 AGCGGMYTG
-304 GRLSDLWQKRGL
+304 GRLSDRWQRRGL
-316 DEAPMRVMVIGA
+316 DEAPMRVMMLGA
-328 IGTGVLLPIGTLLS
+328 VGTLLLLPVGTLLA
-342 DVRWTLALLFAGV
+342 DVRWTLAFLFAGV

-370 RIFPNQVRGMVSAL
+370 RIFPNQVRGVVSAL

-390 IGGLTLGPLLPGV
+390 IGGQSLGPLLPGV

-421 TMARR
+421 TMGGAALL
-426 RPMLITLLAAS
+426 MLLTFRAAYGYYREHYRMMAAITAA
-437 ALSCALS
+437 A
-444 DDGGHHRRGLTRPP
+444 
-458 GPSEAVDPSKVP
+458 
-470 AFTCRVSKG
+470 
-479 KP
+479 

>member
-1 MSTASAP
+1 MIFRGQHDSIGPTVSPASA
-8 TSLANQPRAK
+8 TTTRASQPKAS
-18 LGYAWYVVIILTT
+18 LGYAWYVVIVLTA

-91 LVAACVV
+91 LIAACVV
-98 VWSIFTSACSVAK
+98 VWSFFTGACSIAK

-140 YFPPEKLGV
+140 YFPPERLGV

-168 GGVVVDTMARIHTV
+168 GGMVVDTMARIHTV

-191 SWRVTFLIVGLP
+191 SWRVTFLIVGAP
-203 GLLGAMLV
+203 GLLGALLV
-211 YTIKEPL
+211 YTIKEPV
-218 RLNMLKSAQGG
+218 RKNMLRSAQG
-229 VAKVSFGEAL
+229 VAAQLSFGQAL
-239 GQMRIRWQSLGGIS
+239 GQLRLRWQSLAGIS
-253 LAMVFQ
+253 LGMVFQ

-265 LVSWGPAY
+265 LISWGPTY
-273 FSRVHGWTA
+273 FSRVHGWTP
-282 GQSGKAL
+282 GQSGRAL
-289 ATILLI
+289 AAILLT
-295 AGCGGMYIG
+295 AGCGGMYTG
-304 GRLSDLWQKRGL
+304 GRLSDRWQRRGL
-316 DEAPMRVMVIGA
+316 DEAPMRVMVLGA
-328 IGTGVLLPIGTLLS
+328 IGTIVLLPIGTLLA
-342 DVRWTLALLFAGV
+342 DVRWTLAFLFAGV
-355 FFLAL
+355 FALAL

-370 RIFPNQVRGMVSAL
+370 RIFPNQVRGVVSAL
-384 YLFILN
+384 YLFVLN
-390 IGGLTLGPLLPGV
+390 IGGLSLGPLLPGL

-421 TMARR
+421 TMGGAAVL
-426 RPMLITLLAAS
+426 MLITFLAAYRYYR
-437 ALSCALS
+437 AHYQLMAA
-444 DDGGHHRRGLTRPP
+444 TTV
-458 GPSEAVDPSKVP
+458 A
-470 AFTCRVSKG
+470 A
-479 KP
+479 

>member
-1 MSTASAP
+1 MTPASAP
-8 TSLANQPRAK
+8 SKSSNPPATTLA
-18 LGYAWYVVIILTT
+18 YAWYVVIILTA

-50 KRDLGISDTR
+50 RRDLGISDTR

-91 LVAACVV
+91 LIAAGVV
-98 VWSIFTSACSVAK
+98 VWSLFTSACSASK
-111 SFWSLFFTRIGV
+111 SFWSLFLTRIGV

-140 YFPPEKLGV
+140 YFPPERLGV

-168 GGVVVDTMARIHTV
+168 GGVVVDTMTRIHTV

-203 GLLGAMLV
+203 GLLFALLV

-218 RLNMLKSAQGG
+218 RRNMLRSAQGE
-229 VAKVSFGEAL
+229 VARVTFAQSF
-239 GQMRIRWQSLGGIS
+239 GQMRIRWQSVGGIS

-265 LVSWGPAY
+265 LISWGPTY
-273 FSRVHGWTA
+273 FSRVHGWTP

-289 ATILLI
+289 AAILLI
-295 AGCGGMYIG
+295 AGCGGMYTG
-304 GRLSDLWQKRGL
+304 GRLSDRWQRRGL
-316 DEAPMRVMVIGA
+316 DEAPMRVMVLGA
-328 IGTGVLLPIGTLLS
+328 IGTILLLPIGTLLP
-342 DVRWTLALLFAGV
+342 DVRWTLALLYAGV
-355 FFLAL
+355 FCLAL

-370 RIFPNQVRGMVSAL
+370 RIFPNQVRGVVSAL
-384 YLFILN
+384 YLFVLN

-421 TMARR
+421 TMGGAAVL
-426 RPMLITLLAAS
+426 MLVTLLAAYRHYRRHYQLM
-437 ALSCALS
+437 LSTTA
-444 DDGGHHRRGLTRPP
+444 
-458 GPSEAVDPSKVP
+458 A
-470 AFTCRVSKG
+470 
-479 KP
+479 

>member
-1 MSTASAP
+1 
-8 TSLANQPRAK
+8 
-18 LGYAWYVVIILTT
+18 
-31 LYMLSFVDRT
+31 MLSFVDRT
-41 ILSLLVGSI
+41 ILSLLVGPI

-81 RLADTRSRRN
+81 RIADTRSRRN
-91 LVAACVV
+91 LIAAGVV
-98 VWSIFTSACSVAK
+98 LWSIFTSFCSVAK
-111 SFWSLFFTRIGV
+111 SFWSLFLTRIGV

-134 YSLISD
+134 YSLIAD
-140 YFPPEKLGV
+140 YFPPERLGV

-159 LGSSLALLV
+159 LGASLALLV
-168 GGVVVDTMARIHTV
+168 GGVVVDAMARTPWI

-191 SWRVTFLIVGLP
+191 SWRVTFLIVGVP
-203 GLLGAMLV
+203 GFLCALLV

-218 RLNMLKSAQGG
+218 RRDLLRSAEGG
-229 VAKVSFGEAL
+229 VARLSFGQSLE
-239 GQMRIRWQSLGGIS
+239 QMRIRWQSLAGIS

-265 LVSWGPAY
+265 LVSWGPTY
-273 FSRVHGWTA
+273 FVRVHGWTV
-282 GQSGKAL
+282 GQSGRAL
-289 ATILLI
+289 AVILLL

-304 GRLSDLWQKRGL
+304 GRLSDRWQKRGME
-316 DEAPMRVMVIGA
+316 EAPMRVMVLGA
-328 IGTGVLLPIGTLLS
+328 IGSIVLLPIGTLLA

-355 FFLAL
+355 FALAL

-370 RIFPNQVRGMVSAL
+370 RIFPNQVRGVVSAL

-390 IGGLTLGPLLPGV
+390 IGGQSLGPLLPGV

-408 FHNGKMIGYSLSI
+408 FHNGRMIGYSMAI
-421 TMARR
+421 TMGGAAVL
-426 RPMLITLLAAS
+426 MLCTLLAAYPHYREHYRMMAS
-437 ALSCALS
+437 STATA
-444 DDGGHHRRGLTRPP
+444 
-458 GPSEAVDPSKVP
+458 
-470 AFTCRVSKG
+470 
-479 KP
+479 

>member
-1 MSTASAP
+1 LSQPAVSGTPARTPTAS
-8 TSLANQPRAK
+8 LR
-18 LGYAWYVVIILTT
+18 YAWYVVIVLTA

-73 TIMGLPLG
+73 TLMGLPLG

-91 LVAACVV
+91 LIAASVI
-98 VWSIFTSACSVAK
+98 VWSLFTSFCSAAK

-140 YFPPEKLGV
+140 YFPPERLGV
-149 AISVYYMGVF
+149 AFSVYYMGVF

-203 GLLGAMLV
+203 GLVFALLA

-218 RLNMLKSAQGG
+218 RRNMLKSAQGD
-229 VAKVSFGEAL
+229 VAKVSFAQSF

-253 LAMVFQ
+253 LGMVFQ

-265 LVSWGPAY
+265 LISWGPTY
-273 FSRVHGWTA
+273 FSRVHGWTP

-289 ATILLI
+289 AAILLI
-295 AGCGGMYIG
+295 AGCGGMYTG
-304 GRLSDLWQKRGL
+304 GRLSDRWQRRGL
-316 DEAPMRVMVIGA
+316 DEAPMRVMVLGA
-328 IGTGVLLPIGTLLS
+328 IGTIFLLPVGTLLP

-355 FFLAL
+355 FCLAL
-360 PMGISAAALQ
+360 PMGISASALQ

-390 IGGLTLGPLLPGV
+390 IGGQTFGPLLPGV

-421 TMARR
+421 TMGGAAVL
-426 RPMLITLLAAS
+426 MLLTFLAAYR
-437 ALSCALS
+437 
-444 DDGGHHRRGLTRPP
+444 HYREHYQMM
-458 GPSEAVDPSKVP
+458 AVTTVP
-470 AFTCRVSKG
+470 A
-479 KP
+479 

>member
-1 MSTASAP
+1 MTTASTQSARTNQP
-8 TSLANQPRAK
+8 SDQAKTSLA
-18 LGYAWYVVIILTT
+18 YAWYVVIILTA

-91 LVAACVV
+91 LIAAGVV
-98 VWSIFTSACSVAK
+98 VWSLFTSACSASK
-111 SFWSLFFTRIGV
+111 SFWSLFLTRIGV

-140 YFPPEKLGV
+140 YFPPERLGV

-168 GGVVVDTMARIHTV
+168 GGVVVDTMTRIHTV

-203 GLLGAMLV
+203 GLLFALLV

-218 RLNMLKSAQGG
+218 RRNMLRSAQGE
-229 VAKVSFGEAL
+229 VARVTFAQSF
-239 GQMRIRWQSLGGIS
+239 GQMRIRWQSVGGIS

-265 LVSWGPAY
+265 LISWGPTY
-273 FSRVHGWTA
+273 FSRVHGWTP

-289 ATILLI
+289 AAILLI
-295 AGCGGMYIG
+295 AGCGGMYTG
-304 GRLSDLWQKRGL
+304 GRLSDRWQRRGL
-316 DEAPMRVMVIGA
+316 DEAPMRVMVLGA
-328 IGTGVLLPIGTLLS
+328 IGTILLLPIGTLLP
-342 DVRWTLALLFAGV
+342 DVRWTLALLYAGV
-355 FFLAL
+355 FCLAL

-370 RIFPNQVRGMVSAL
+370 RIFPNQVRGVVSAL
-384 YLFILN
+384 YLFVLN

-421 TMARR
+421 TMGGAAVL
-426 RPMLITLLAAS
+426 MLLTLLAAYRHYRRHYQLM
-437 ALSCALS
+437 LSTTA
-444 DDGGHHRRGLTRPP
+444 
-458 GPSEAVDPSKVP
+458 A
-470 AFTCRVSKG
+470 
-479 KP
+479 